1 MTVYHGSLYRW
12 GTGKSSINSSG
23 LQQKWNE
30 QLHKA
35 GKFEFSAEYSATEK
49 RNSWK
54 RYTYY
59 SPEPLSRFHKF
70 QQKEL
75 QHRGPFPYEIII
87 RVNEKTGTVVILST
101 GSGIVYHLVDRVL
114 NQALSP
120 RLVRLQINILDL
132 VNNLLGTGVDEYALT
147 SIRARVVASG
157 RNLERISFEG
167 KDLANAAMVRQ
178 MGDLLTPHYVGMR
191 SRKDS
196 VETEAIR
203 LSNRGYI
210 AISFGESEE
219 DRFEDSSGFQA
230 PARDDEPPEIHVSR
244 AENCLH
250 YISENGFF
258 WS

>member
-1 MTVYHGSLYRW
+1 MTVYHGYLYRW
-12 GTGKSSINSSG
+12 GTETSGLSKSGIQQQWDTQFRSSG
-23 LQQKWNE
+23 N
-30 QLHKA
+30 
-35 GKFEFSAEYSATEK
+35 FEFNAEYSASK
-49 RNSWK
+49 N
-54 RYTYY
+54 RYTWKNYTFH

-70 QQKEL
+70 QKSEL
-75 QHRGPFPYEIII
+75 KHEGPFPYEVLV
-87 RVNEKTGTVVILST
+87 RVNELTGTVVLLST

-114 NQALSP
+114 NKSLSP

-132 VNNLLGTGVDEYALT
+132 TNHLLGKGVDEYALT

-157 RNLERISFEG
+157 RNLEKISFEG
-167 KDLANAAMVRQ
+167 KDLANASIVRQ
-178 MGDLLTPHYVGMR
+178 LTDLITPHYVGMR
-191 SRKDS
+191 SRRDP

-219 DRFEDSSGFQA
+219 DRFEDSSAVQV
-230 PARDDEPPEIHVSR
+230 PSRSTEPPEIHVSR